1 MGSAVNLMEMKAL
14 QRTSARTRKAAQPAA
29 LRRLARIW
37 VERRTGLIKA
47 TDGVIRIVDGELV
60 DGRDLKRLRAVL
72 RQPKLLW
79 RDKEVDGVGK
89 PLIANLLLREGALF
103 EQPELTPD
111 QTLSFEHTTR
121 FEFSP
126 PTADWIFA
134 GGVVADLI
142 RLPREDRVVIRRE
155 VSALL
160 ALGLVKVDSVSN
172 EQRNERQWL
181 KNEFSRIR
189 KSDDPREIVG
199 ATPIDNR
206 EQVLFIAKKKVQ
218 RCLELRDTSSNRR
231 VQQMATQVAGA
242 VMSAAK
248 SLAN

>member
-1 MGSAVNLMEMKAL
+1 
-14 QRTSARTRKAAQPAA
+14 
-29 LRRLARIW
+29 
-37 VERRTGLIKA
+37 
-47 TDGVIRIVDGELV
+47 VDGELV

-79 RDKEVDGVGK
+79 RDKDVEGVGK
-89 PLIANLLLREGALF
+89 PLLANLLLREGALL
-103 EQPELTPD
+103 EQPDLRPD
-111 QTLSFEHTTR
+111 QTLTFAHTSR

-126 PTADWIFA
+126 ATTDWIFA

-142 RLPREDRVVIRRE
+142 RLSREDRVVVRRE

-160 ALGLVKVDSVSN
+160 ALGLVKIDSVRS
-172 EQRNERQWL
+172 EERNERQWL

-189 KSDDPREIVG
+189 RSDDPREIVG

-218 RCLELRDTSSNRR
+218 RCLELRDTTSNRR

-248 SLAN
+248 SLE